1 MLDEIQ
7 DKISQGI
14 LDAVNKVKQEKDK
27 YYQVNTEQIHTV
39 SSIDMLIQSYSNKNA
54 LISGAAS
61 LVPGPLGIAT
71 AVPEI
76 IAVTKNQIEMIYD
89 VAKSFGQ
96 KEDFF

>member
-39 SSIDMLIQSYSNKNA
+39 GSIDMLIQSYSNKNA

-61 LVPGPLGIAT
+61 LVPGPLGIVT

>member
-1 MLDEIQ
+1 
-7 DKISQGI
+7 
-14 LDAVNKVKQEKDK
+14 
-27 YYQVNTEQIHTV
+27 
-39 SSIDMLIQSYSNKNA
+39 MLIQSYSNKNA

-89 VAKSFGQ
+89 VASHSGK
-96 KEDFF
+96 KEDFKEHKLASHLQ